1 MLDPLG
7 GFNRIRELYIS
18 YLDTAF
24 RVRRPA
30 LAERRRAL
38 LRTSGTLTTEPFL
51 EAVPRYET
59 SRFALEQL
67 IGLEYDNPIGQP
79 EIRSNSL
86 SFPCGRWR
94 RTRGTLGHAGYTARH
109 SGDKYID
116 AWDNALPRDRVAL
129 V

>member
-67 IGLEYDNPIGQP
+67 IGLEYDNPIGQLSRDSRRAFAELAMSGLFP
-79 EIRSNSL
+79 GRPGDGEILRK
-86 SFPCGRWR
+86 
-94 RTRGTLGHAGYTARH
+94 H
-109 SGDKYID
+109 
-116 AWDNALPRDRVAL
+116 
-129 V
+129 